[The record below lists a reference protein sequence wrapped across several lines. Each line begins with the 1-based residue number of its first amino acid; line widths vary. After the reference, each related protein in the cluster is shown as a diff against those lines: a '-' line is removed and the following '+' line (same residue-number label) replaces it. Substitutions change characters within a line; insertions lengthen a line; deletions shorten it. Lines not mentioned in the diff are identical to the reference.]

1 MSEMLGNQYFMAR
14 KYQEAVKELEPVYFN
29 DHGNMSVRRKLI
41 IGYIQ
46 TGKLMKGLELF
57 TSLVKEDISF
67 IVNADPIF
75 DDCPCSE
82 IIKELQPSP
91 NDSITP
97 DLNIYNGI
105 IWLYCDPKI
114 SIKFL
119 KKAII
124 DFPDNLGLK
133 STIEIIELFIKN
145 EQKHTVSNSN

>member
-14 KYQEAVKELEPVYFN
+14 KYQEAVKELEPIYLN
-29 DHGNMSVRRKLI
+29 DPGNKNVSRKLI

-75 DDCPCSE
+75 DDCPCPE
-82 IIKELQPSP
+82 IIKELEPSP
-91 NDSITP
+91 NDPITP

-119 KKAII
+119 KRAIT
-124 DFPDNLGLK
+124 DFPTNKELK
-133 STIEIIELFIKN
+133 EAIGVIKQFIKN
-145 EQKHTVSNSN
+145 K

>member
-14 KYQEAVKELEPVYFN
+14 KYQEAVKELEPIYLN
-29 DHGNMSVRRKLI
+29 DPGNKNVSRKLI

-91 NDSITP
+91 NDTITP

-105 IWLYCDPKI
+105 IWLYCDPII
-114 SIKFL
+114 SIKYL
-119 KKAII
+119 KKAFF

-133 STIEIIELFIKN
+133 STIETIELHIKN
-145 EQKHTVSNSN
+145 EHQHTFSNSN